1 MSAAV
6 LLIDPKYPHNVGNI
20 VRACAA
26 WNAPQLRWTGRRVTD
41 KIGQRLPREE
51 RLAAYKERVTFQP
64 LGIHLTGVPAGPDPG
79 RPIDHYVR
87 WGMTP
92 VCVERLDTA
101 ESLDQFVH
109 PERAV
114 YVFGPE
120 DSGVPKGV
128 RNACHSFVRIP
139 SEVTLN
145 LAAAV
150 NIVLWDRQFKQ
161 RMVSYARSAG

>member
-6 LLIDPKYPHNVGNI
+6 LLIDPKYPHNVGHV

-26 WNAPQLRWTGRRVTD
+26 LGAPALRWTGDRVTGR
-41 KIGQRLPREE
+41 IGTRLPREE
-51 RLAAYKERVTFQP
+51 RLAAYKERVDFREVANHDRP
-64 LGIHLTGVPAGPDPG
+64 LEHPIH
-79 RPIDHYVR
+79 

-92 VCVERLDTA
+92 VCVEVSDKAEPLDT
-101 ESLDQFVH
+101 FIH

-120 DSGVPKGV
+120 DGGVPKGI
-128 RNACHSFVRIP
+128 RTACHRFVTIP
-139 SEVTLN
+139 IDIRCLN

-150 NIVLWDRQFKQ
+150 GVVLWDRRFKERNGQ
-161 RMVSYARSAG
+161 LCARCLTSFT

>member
-26 WNAPQLRWTGRRVTD
+26 LGAPTLRWTGDRVTG
-41 KIGQRLPREE
+41 KIGTRLPREE
-51 RLAAYKERVTFQP
+51 RLAAYRERVQFQP
-64 LGIHLTGVPAGPDPG
+64 VGIHLAM
-79 RPIDHYVR
+79 RPVDHYVR

-92 VCVERLDTA
+92 VCVEVSDEAEPLDT
-101 ESLDQFVH
+101 FVH

-120 DSGVPKGV
+120 DGGVPKGI
-128 RNACHSFVRIP
+128 RTACHRFVTIP
-139 SEVTLN
+139 IDIRCLN

-150 NIVLWDRQFKQ
+150 GIVLWDRRFKE
-161 RMVSYARSAG
+161 RMVSYARVG